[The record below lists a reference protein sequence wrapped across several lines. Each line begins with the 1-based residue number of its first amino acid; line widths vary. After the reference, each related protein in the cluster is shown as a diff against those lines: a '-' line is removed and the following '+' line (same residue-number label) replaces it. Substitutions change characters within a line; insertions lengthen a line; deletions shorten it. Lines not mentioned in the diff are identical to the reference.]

1 MKRILFAALAAALLT
16 SCAKEKVE
24 IRGVEDL
31 PGAKIGVQIGTTGET
46 WVQENVPDAKLN
58 AFKTVIDAALDLRNG
73 VIDAIVID
81 ELPAKAII
89 AKNPDLM
96 ILTAG
101 SFAREEYAIAV
112 KKGNPDML
120 EAINAAIRKA
130 RADGTY
136 DKLCA
141 SFMPID
147 GKIVIPDIPA
157 PDGERTLRLGTNAA
171 FPPFEYVEGS
181 EVVGFDIS
189 MGRYIAA
196 DCGAKLEVMDMAFD
210 SLIPALVSG
219 AIDFIAAGMTATDER
234 RKNVDFSDTYYESEQ
249 VIIIRK

>member
-31 PGAKIGVQIGTTGET
+31 ATAKIGVQIGTTGET
-46 WVQENVPDAKLN
+46 WVQENLPDANLN
-58 AFKTVIDAALDLRNG
+58 SFKTVMDAAMDLRNG
-73 VIDAIVID
+73 AIDAIVID
-81 ELPAKAII
+81 ELPAKAVV

-96 ILTAG
+96 ILSSG
-101 SFAREEYAIAV
+101 SFSREEYAIAV
-112 KKGNPDML
+112 KKGNPEML
-120 EAINAAIRKA
+120 EAINTAIRKA

-136 DKLCA
+136 DKLLA
-141 SFMPID
+141 AFMPID

-171 FPPFEYVEGS
+171 FPPFEYVEGN
-181 EVVGFDIS
+181 EIVGFDIS

-196 DCGAKLEVMDMAFD
+196 DSGAKLEVMDMAFD
-210 SLIPALVSG
+210 SLIPALVSDS
-219 AIDFIAAGMTATDER
+219 IDFIAAGMTATDER